1 MSEEIKEYY
10 PCEGYSVERF
20 NKLCAEFI
28 KQEQKILNWKNAE
41 YARQEDKLQNF
52 REIAAFEGRSMS
64 HIALS
69 YLLKHV
75 QAVKKQV
82 LTDSFVW
89 AWETEGG
96 EGLKQRIADI
106 RNYMLLLAACLD
118 EEVNGNE

>member
-1 MSEEIKEYY
+1 MKIADRR
-10 PCEGYSVERF
+10 YSVDKF
-20 NKLCAEFI
+20 NTLCKEFADRELEI
-28 KQEQKILNWKNAE
+28 MDWKNAE
-41 YARQEDKLQNF
+41 YARREDKLQNF
-52 REIAAFEGRSMS
+52 REIAMFEGRPMS

-82 LTDSFVW
+82 QENSFSW

-106 RNYMLLLAACLD
+106 RNYMLLLAACID
-118 EEVNGNE
+118 EEVSGE